1 MVDNPEF
8 HSQGDFVLHDDG
20 ILYPRDD
27 SHGRALT
34 FGNIG
39 LYDMRQF
46 EDIESGEKVAMSPYY
61 RAAIERGHATGAYFH
76 GVWENVGTPE
86 QLAQLNEKLS

>member
-1 MVDNPEF
+1 
-8 HSQGDFVLHDDG
+8 L
-20 ILYPRDD
+20 LYPRDATQ
-27 SHGRALT
+27 GRALT

-46 EDIESGEKVAMSPYY
+46 EDIVVGEKVAMSPYY
-61 RAAIERGHATGAYFH
+61 RASIEQGLATGAYFD
-76 GVWENVGTPE
+76 GVWENVGTPL